1 MKTQYSAV
9 LFDLDGT
16 LIDTAAD
23 FIACLNQLLTL
34 KGKSPLAADKI
45 RTVVSDGARAMI
57 TLAFNIN
64 EGEEGFESLKQQ
76 FLDMYIEN
84 IATHSRLFNSLDELI
99 NWCQQQNIPWG
110 IVTNK
115 PRKYSEP
122 LLKALGLDNG
132 ISSLVC
138 PDDVTNPKPH
148 PEPMLKACKE
158 MSINSQNCLYVGDHA
173 RDIKAGKNAQMK
185 TVAAGYGYVHDKFE
199 AQKWQADWTVNSSE
213 DLTALLKTLLSPAD
227 KSPC

>member
-23 FIACLNQLLTL
+23 FIVCLNQLLTL

-99 NWCQQQNIPWG
+99 NWCQQRNIPWG

-138 PDDVTNPKPH
+138 PDDVANPKPH
-148 PEPMLKACKE
+148 PEPMIKACKE
-158 MSINSQNCLYVGDHA
+158 MNTNCLNCLYVGDHA
-173 RDIKAGKNAQMK
+173 RDIEAGKNAKMK
-185 TVAAGYGYVHDKFE
+185 TIAAAYGYVHDKFE
-199 AQKWQADWTVNSSE
+199 AKNWQADWIVDSSE

>member
-23 FIACLNQLLTL
+23 FIDCLNQLLIL

-57 TLAFNIN
+57 SLAFNIN

-84 IATHSRLFNSLDELI
+84 IATHSRLFNSLDEFI
-99 NWCQQQNIPWG
+99 NWCQQQEIPWG

-122 LLKALGLDNG
+122 LLKALRLDIG

-158 MSINSQNCLYVGDHA
+158 MGVNSQSCLYVGDHA
-173 RDIKAGKNAQMK
+173 RDILAGKNAQMK
-185 TVAAGYGYVHDKFE
+185 TVAAAYGYVHDKLE
-199 AQKWQADWTVNSSE
+199 AQKWQADWTVESSE
-213 DLTALLKTLLSPAD
+213 DLTNLLKTLLSPA
-227 KSPC
+227 